1 MTGQLS
7 SGKERLFYS
16 FSIKDH
22 IPANHLLRDIH
33 RCVTMSGLLDYLADF
48 FSTIGRPSIGPEL
61 MNRLLI
67 VGYCQG
73 ICSERR
79 LYKGSF
85 EPGVSRIFP
94 LEPRRL
100 SPRSLLVFQ
109 KNGIAVSA
117 MVRCFDGY
125 LTRCYVAAWTQVWS
139 RTKALLWTP
148 T

>member
-1 MTGQLS
+1 
-7 SGKERLFYS
+7 
-16 FSIKDH
+16 
-22 IPANHLLRDIH
+22 
-33 RCVTMSGLLDYLADF
+33 
-48 FSTIGRPSIGPEL
+48 

-109 KNGIAVSA
+109 KTALPFPLWFAVSMA
-117 MVRCFDGY
+117 I
-125 LTRCYVAAWTQVWS
+125 
-139 RTKALLWTP
+139 
-148 T
+148 